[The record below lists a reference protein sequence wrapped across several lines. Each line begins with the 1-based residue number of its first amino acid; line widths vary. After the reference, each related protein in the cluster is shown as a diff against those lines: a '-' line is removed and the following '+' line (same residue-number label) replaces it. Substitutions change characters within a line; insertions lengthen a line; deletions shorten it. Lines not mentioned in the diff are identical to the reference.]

1 LLLGRIGDARA
12 IEPLG
17 NALYDLHHDVGKA
30 SAEALVNFGTRSFEI
45 LVEAMEHPEMW
56 IRIHSVDVLPKI
68 TEPRVAL
75 VLLEMLKDPEREV
88 QRHVIEAMGELKDKR
103 TLPALQEIMANRGDR
118 ELHGLAKQAIELISN

>member
-1 LLLGRIGDARA
+1 M
-12 IEPLG
+12 
-17 NALYDLHHDVGKA
+17 ALYDLHHEVGKT
-30 SAEALVNFGTRSFEI
+30 SAEALVNFGVRSFEI

-88 QRHVIEAMGELKDKR
+88 QRHVIEALGALKDKR
-103 TLPALQEIMANRGDR
+103 TLPALQEIMANRADR
-118 ELHGLAKQAIELISN
+118 ELHGLAKAALEKIS